1 MRLAQKVSVIV
12 KASHF
17 HIYNI
22 FGMQS
27 QSTVFYF
34 DAESFGSMKCTKEE
48 GAAANQTGYLSL
60 QDSELHVAV
69 PQMTRG
75 GKREQFEVDKKNSG
89 FTLEAKL
96 GTHFTWISKQVLPM
110 CSITSKSGSNF
121 IWFY

>member
-22 FGMQS
+22 FGMQI

-75 GKREQFEVDKKNSG
+75 GKREQFEVDKKKLRFYTWSKAWDT
-89 FTLEAKL
+89 FHMDLEA
-96 GTHFTWISKQVLPM
+96 GSTHVQHNK
-110 CSITSKSGSNF
+110 
-121 IWFY
+121 